1 MPNIQKVVD
10 NKIANVLDFNK
21 SFGLIKNNEPS
32 LIAESEFNLRHKL
45 MTEELSEYLEAC
57 KNNDLIEVCDAIVDL
72 LYVLNGMVVAHGI
85 QHIIEDM
92 YNEVHR
98 SNMSKLE
105 NGKPLYRT
113 DGKVMKGSEYFKP
126 NLIKYI
132 NE

>member
-1 MPNIQKVVD
+1 MPNIPKVVD

-32 LIAESEFNLRHKL
+32 LIGESEFKLRHKL
-45 MTEELSEYLEAC
+45 MTEELLEYLEAC
-57 KNNDLIEVCDAIVDL
+57 NNKDLTEVCDAIVDL

-98 SNMSKLE
+98 SNMSK
-105 NGKPLYRT
+105 
-113 DGKVMKGSEYFKP
+113 
-126 NLIKYI
+126 
-132 NE
+132 